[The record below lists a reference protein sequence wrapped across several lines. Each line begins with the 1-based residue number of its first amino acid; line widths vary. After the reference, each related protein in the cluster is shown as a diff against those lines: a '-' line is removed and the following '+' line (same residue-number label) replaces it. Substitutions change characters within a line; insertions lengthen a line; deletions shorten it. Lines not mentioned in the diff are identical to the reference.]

1 MKLSKTLKLTLR
13 NLLLDVKMGE
23 IKAKENTLIFDG
35 EEYGVG
41 TEVFVKDTENEGEV
55 IVAPDGDYTLIEDD
69 EKVTIIIV
77 RDGKIE
83 EIKGQT
89 ETETPETSTETTE
102 TSTETETETP
112 ETEVEAEV
120 IEVVPADES
129 QEEETKDDSR
139 ERLEVLETR
148 MAEMA
153 SGMTELLNKLAAA
166 EGRIA
171 VLEEKLAK
179 IEAPA
184 ADPVEDKPE
193 VETKMSRLSYLRKK

>member
-1 MKLSKTLKLTLR
+1 MKLSKTLKLTLKS
-13 NLLLDVKMGE
+13 LLLDVKMGE
-23 IKAKENTLIFDG
+23 IKTKENTLIFDG

-69 EKVTIIIV
+69 GKVTIIIV

-83 EIKGQT
+83 EIRGQEET
-89 ETETPETSTETTE
+89 ETETPETSTEV
-102 TSTETETETP
+102 ETETP
-112 ETEVEAEV
+112 ETETEVEAEV

-129 QEEETKDDSR
+129 KEEETKDDSR
-139 ERLEVLETR
+139 ERIEVLETR

-171 VLEEKLAK
+171 VLEEKLAT

>member
-83 EIKGQT
+83 EIRGQEET
-89 ETETPETSTETTE
+89 ETETETSTEVETETPETT
-102 TSTETETETP
+102 

-120 IEVVPADES
+120 IEVVPADENK
-129 QEEETKDDSR
+129 EEETKDDSR
-139 ERLEVLETR
+139 ERIEVLETR
-148 MAEMA
+148 MAEMV

>member
-83 EIKGQT
+83 EIRGQE
-89 ETETPETSTETTE
+89 ETETPETEV
-102 TSTETETETP
+102 ETP
-112 ETEVEAEV
+112 ETETEVEAEV
-120 IEVVPADES
+120 IEVLPADES
-129 QEEETKDDSR
+129 KEEETKDDAR

-193 VETKMSRLSYLRKK
+193 VEETKMSRLSYLRKK

>member
-102 TSTETETETP
+102 T

-129 QEEETKDDSR
+129 KEEETKDDSR
-139 ERLEVLETR
+139 ERIEALETR

>member
-1 MKLSKTLKLTLR
+1 MKLSKTLKMTLR

-23 IKAKENTLIFDG
+23 IVAKENTLIFDG

-69 EKVTIIIV
+69 KEITFIIV

-83 EIKGQT
+83 EIRW
-89 ETETPETSTETTE
+89 
-102 TSTETETETP
+102 ETETEDKPETEV

-120 IEVVPADES
+120 VEVVEVIPADEDK
-129 QEEETKDDSR
+129 EEERRDDSR
-139 ERLEVLETR
+139 ERLEALEAR
-148 MAEMA
+148 MAEMVE
-153 SGMTELLNKLAAA
+153 GMTEVLNKLAAA

-171 VLEEKLAK
+171 VLEEKLAN

-193 VETKMSRLSYLRKK
+193 VEETKMSRLSYLRKK

>member
-1 MKLSKTLKLTLR
+1 MKLSKTLKMTLR

-23 IKAKENTLIFDG
+23 IVAKENTLIFDG

-69 EKVTIIIV
+69 KEITFIIV

-83 EIKGQT
+83 EIRW
-89 ETETPETSTETTE
+89 
-102 TSTETETETP
+102 ETETEDKPETEV

-120 IEVVPADES
+120 VEVVEVIPADEDK
-129 QEEETKDDSR
+129 EEERRDDNR
-139 ERLEVLETR
+139 ERLEALEAR
-148 MAEMA
+148 MAEMVE
-153 SGMTELLNKLAAA
+153 GMTEVLNKLAAA

-171 VLEEKLAK
+171 VLEEKLAN

-193 VETKMSRLSYLRKK
+193 VEETKMSRLSYLRKK

>member
-69 EKVTIIIV
+69 GKVTIIIV

-83 EIKGQT
+83 EIRGQEET
-89 ETETPETSTETTE
+89 ETETKTPETSTEV
-102 TSTETETETP
+102 ETP
-112 ETEVEAEV
+112 EVETEVEAEV
-120 IEVVPADES
+120 IEVLPADES
-129 QEEETKDDSR
+129 QEEETKDDTR

-148 MAEMA
+148 MAEMV

>member
-23 IKAKENTLIFDG
+23 IEAKENTLIFDG

-89 ETETPETSTETTE
+89 ETETPETSTET
-102 TSTETETETP
+102 

-120 IEVVPADES
+120 VEVVPADES

-139 ERLEVLETR
+139 ERIEVLETR

-171 VLEEKLAK
+171 VLEEKLAN

>member
-23 IKAKENTLIFDG
+23 IKARENTLIFDG

-89 ETETPETSTETTE
+89 ETETETPETSTETPE
-102 TSTETETETP
+102 TSTETEVET
-112 ETEVEAEV
+112 EV

>member
-23 IKAKENTLIFDG
+23 IEARENTLIFDG

-69 EKVTIIIV
+69 GKVTIIIV

-89 ETETPETSTETTE
+89 ETETETPETEVETTE
-102 TSTETETETP
+102 TT

-129 QEEETKDDSR
+129 QEEETKDDSI
-139 ERLEVLETR
+139 ERIEVLETR
-148 MAEMA
+148 MAEMVE
-153 SGMTELLNKLAAA
+153 GMTELLNKLAAA

>member
-83 EIKGQT
+83 EIRGQEET
-89 ETETPETSTETTE
+89 ETPETPETSTETP
-102 TSTETETETP
+102 ETP

-120 IEVVPADES
+120 IEVLPADES
-129 QEEETKDDSR
+129 KEEETKDDSR

-179 IEAPA
+179 IEAPT

>member
-23 IKAKENTLIFDG
+23 IEAKENTLIFDG

-102 TSTETETETP
+102 T
-112 ETEVEAEV
+112 EVEAEV
-120 IEVVPADES
+120 VEVVPADES
-129 QEEETKDDSR
+129 KEEETKDDSR
-139 ERLEVLETR
+139 ERIEVLETR

-171 VLEEKLAK
+171 VLEEKLAT

>member
-83 EIKGQT
+83 EIRGQE
-89 ETETPETSTETTE
+89 ETETPETSTETPE
-102 TSTETETETP
+102 T

-120 IEVVPADES
+120 IEVLPADES
-129 QEEETKDDSR
+129 QEEETKDDAR

-193 VETKMSRLSYLRKK
+193 VEETKMSRLSYLRKK

>member
-23 IKAKENTLIFDG
+23 IEAKENTLIFDG

-89 ETETPETSTETTE
+89 ETETPETEVETTE
-102 TSTETETETP
+102 T

-120 IEVVPADES
+120 IEVLPADES

-139 ERLEVLETR
+139 ERIEVLETR
-148 MAEMA
+148 MAEMVE
-153 SGMTELLNKLAAA
+153 GMAELLNKLAAA

>member
-23 IKAKENTLIFDG
+23 IKARENTLIFDG

-89 ETETPETSTETTE
+89 ETETETPETSTETT
-102 TSTETETETP
+102 

-139 ERLEVLETR
+139 ERIEVLETR

>member
-23 IKAKENTLIFDG
+23 IEARENTLIFDG

-41 TEVFVKDTENEGEV
+41 TEVFVKDAENEGEV

-89 ETETPETSTETTE
+89 ETETETPETSTET
-102 TSTETETETP
+102 ST

-139 ERLEVLETR
+139 ERIEVLETR

>member
-1 MKLSKTLKLTLR
+1 MKLSKTLKMTLR

-23 IKAKENTLIFDG
+23 IVAKENTLIFDG

-69 EKVTIIIV
+69 KEVTFIIV

-83 EIKGQT
+83 EIRW
-89 ETETPETSTETTE
+89 
-102 TSTETETETP
+102 ETETEDKPETEV

-120 IEVVPADES
+120 VEVVEVIPADEDK
-129 QEEETKDDSR
+129 EEERRDDSR
-139 ERLEVLETR
+139 ERLEALEAR
-148 MAEMA
+148 MAEMVE
-153 SGMTELLNKLAAA
+153 GMTEVLNKLAAA

-171 VLEEKLAK
+171 VLEEKLAN

-193 VETKMSRLSYLRKK
+193 VEETKMSRLSYLRKK

>member
-83 EIKGQT
+83 EIRGQEET
-89 ETETPETSTETTE
+89 ETPETPETSTENQ
-102 TSTETETETP
+102 
-112 ETEVEAEV
+112 TEVEAEV
-120 IEVVPADES
+120 IEVLPADES
-129 QEEETKDDSR
+129 KEEETKDDSR

-153 SGMTELLNKLAAA
+153 NGMTELLNKLAAA

-171 VLEEKLAK
+171 ILEEKLAK

>member
-1 MKLSKTLKLTLR
+1 MKLSKTLKLTLKS
-13 NLLLDVKMGE
+13 LLLDVKMGE

-102 TSTETETETP
+102 T

-120 IEVVPADES
+120 IEVLPADES

-139 ERLEVLETR
+139 ERLEALETR

>member
-23 IKAKENTLIFDG
+23 IKARENTLIFDG

-41 TEVFVKDTENEGEV
+41 TEVFVKDAENEGEV

-69 EKVTIIIV
+69 EKVSIIIV

-83 EIKGQT
+83 EIRGQVET
-89 ETETPETSTETTE
+89 ETETPETSTETE
-102 TSTETETETP
+102 VETEA
-112 ETEVEAEV
+112 VAEV
-120 IEVVPADES
+120 VEVVPADES
-129 QEEETKDDSR
+129 KEEETKDDSR

-148 MAEMA
+148 MAEMVE
-153 SGMTELLNKLAAA
+153 GMTELLNKLAAA

>member
-1 MKLSKTLKLTLR
+1 MKLSKTLKLTLKS
-13 NLLLDVKMGE
+13 LLLDVKMGE

-89 ETETPETSTETTE
+89 ETETPETEVETP
-102 TSTETETETP
+102 ETET

-120 IEVVPADES
+120 IEVVPADENK
-129 QEEETKDDSR
+129 EEETKDDSR

>member
-1 MKLSKTLKLTLR
+1 MKLSKTLKLTLK

-23 IKAKENTLIFDG
+23 IEAKENTLIFDG

-83 EIKGQT
+83 EIRGQVET
-89 ETETPETSTETTE
+89 ETKTPETEVETPETS
-102 TSTETETETP
+102 
-112 ETEVEAEV
+112 TEVEAEV

-129 QEEETKDDSR
+129 KEEETKDDSR
-139 ERLEVLETR
+139 ERIEVLETR

>member
-23 IKAKENTLIFDG
+23 IKARENTLIFDG

-69 EKVTIIIV
+69 EKVSIIIV

-83 EIKGQT
+83 EIRGQVET
-89 ETETPETSTETTE
+89 ETETPETSTETE
-102 TSTETETETP
+102 VETEA
-112 ETEVEAEV
+112 VAEV
-120 IEVVPADES
+120 VEVVPADES
-129 QEEETKDDSR
+129 KEEETKDDSR

-148 MAEMA
+148 MAEMVE
-153 SGMTELLNKLAAA
+153 GMTELLNKLAAA

>member
-23 IKAKENTLIFDG
+23 IEAKENTLIFDG

-89 ETETPETSTETTE
+89 ETETPETPE
-102 TSTETETETP
+102 TSTETTETP

-120 IEVVPADES
+120 IEVLPADES
-129 QEEETKDDSR
+129 KEEETKDDSR

-153 SGMTELLNKLAAA
+153 NGMTELLNKLAAA

-193 VETKMSRLSYLRKK
+193 VEAKMSRLSYLRKK

>member
-83 EIKGQT
+83 EIKGQE
-89 ETETPETSTETTE
+89 ETETPETSTET
-102 TSTETETETP
+102 ETETP
-112 ETEVEAEV
+112 ETETETEVEAEV

-129 QEEETKDDSR
+129 KEEETKDDSR
-139 ERLEVLETR
+139 ERIEVLETR

>member
-1 MKLSKTLKLTLR
+1 MKLSKTLKLTLKS
-13 NLLLDVKMGE
+13 LLLDVKMGE
-23 IKAKENTLIFDG
+23 IEARENTLIFDG

-89 ETETPETSTETTE
+89 ETET
-102 TSTETETETP
+102 ETP
-112 ETEVEAEV
+112 ETEIETEVEAEEVAEV

-139 ERLEVLETR
+139 ERIEVLETR

>member
-1 MKLSKTLKLTLR
+1 MKLSKTLKLTLK

-89 ETETPETSTETTE
+89 ETETPETEV
-102 TSTETETETP
+102 ETP
-112 ETEVEAEV
+112 ETSTEVEAEV

-139 ERLEVLETR
+139 ERIEVLETR

-171 VLEEKLAK
+171 VLEEKLAN

-193 VETKMSRLSYLRKK
+193 VEETKMSRLSYLRKK

>member
-1 MKLSKTLKLTLR
+1 MKLSKTLKLTLKS
-13 NLLLDVKMGE
+13 LLLDVKMGE

-83 EIKGQT
+83 EIRGQE
-89 ETETPETSTETTE
+89 ETETPETP
-102 TSTETETETP
+102 ETEAEV

-120 IEVVPADES
+120 IEVLPADES
-129 QEEETKDDSR
+129 KEEETKDDSR

-153 SGMTELLNKLAAA
+153 SGMTELLNKLAEA